1 MKNHSNKL
9 YDHNLQKATMGD
21 STTKGPKNT
30 SVNQEFDDI
39 SEFNNSLKMSINKP
53 IYSGAN
59 NTIQQKRHD
68 FV

>member
-1 MKNHSNKL
+1 
-9 YDHNLQKATMGD
+9 MGD

-30 SVNQEFDDI
+30 SLNQEFDDI

-59 NTIQQKRHD
+59 NTIH
-68 FV
+68 